1 MEFVTC
7 VVLLVIGFLALVKG
21 ADIFVEGSASIARR
35 LKVPSVVV
43 GLTIV
48 AMGTSAP
55 ELAVSV
61 SAGLSGSN
69 AIAISNVVGSNLFN
83 ILVVLG
89 ICALFAP
96 ITVDTG
102 IMKRD
107 FPFSILITLLMGVF
121 IADNLIGGSLK
132 GSYYMEQDSGIISRF
147 DGIILLI
154 LFIGFMILTVRG
166 ALKSKVENET
176 KEVLSVPRSLGY
188 IVLGLAAIIIGG
200 NIVVENAKALALMFG
215 MSETLVGLTIVA
227 VGTSLPELVTSVVAS
242 RKGENGIAVGN
253 VVGSNIFNILLILG
267 TSGTLHPIA
276 VTMESMS
283 DVIILVII
291 TILAYLF
298 ALSKKR
304 ISRAEGGT
312 MVALYAAYMI
322 FAIVR

>member
-304 ISRAEGGT
+304 ISKAEGGT